1 MSDCFYCEDCVQGM
15 RADWTMAVDGLMSL
29 FRVLPR
35 DLYRRV
41 METDEQGR

>member
-1 MSDCFYCEDCVQGM
+1 M